1 MPKLSFNPERALLA
15 QMDFHQ
21 GSVTRRE
28 GFHEALIIVEGRG
41 DIYIIL
47 DAERLIDRAV
57 KGEALQ
63 FGTASPKSRLA
74 QLRLKKE
81 FILVRAVLERCSAC
95 IQYGPRM
102 TVFFSIARELGLFQQ
117 PLTEPGAMWTP
128 ISAEQAE
135 QGFKSHW
142 EVYDELLRRVG
153 AAASKASVQAEV
165 RRWRNQAEADF
176 QSASEYVAACF
187 KVSPGLFVLRMNLG
201 LWQPLLEGR
210 LVSPGPDQVMAIKAA
225 FAKLTKQLCQPR
237 FSAIVGHMARL
248 DYGAGKGYFMHMVV
262 FLKVAEASNAI
273 DWCHRLGE
281 MWEQLSPPGMGAYT
295 GCNWVFGEFELT
307 QGPNVGLVDGRRPAD
322 RLTVERWV
330 LPYVTLASRY
340 RRVKMKPR
348 ERAFF
353 RGTMPQQKVATSPAG
368 SPERGRGRR
377 SKGRGSDVAEDPGVQ
392 A

>member
-1 MPKLSFNPERALLA
+1 MPKPSFNPEQALLA

-21 GSVTRRE
+21 GAVTRRE
-28 GFHEALIIVEGRG
+28 GANEALFIVKGRG
-41 DIYIIL
+41 DIYTISQV
-47 DAERLIDRAV
+47 ERLIDGVVKRA
-57 KGEALQ
+57 ALPD
-63 FGTASPKSRLA
+63 GAASPESRQA
-74 QLRLKKE
+74 RLRLKTG
-81 FILVRAVLERCSAC
+81 FNLVKAALEECSPC
-95 IQYGPRM
+95 IQYSPRM
-102 TVFFSIARELGLFQQ
+102 TEFFSIARELGLFQW
-117 PLTEPGAMWTP
+117 PLIEPGALWTP
-128 ISAEQAE
+128 ISAEQVE
-135 QGFKSHW
+135 RGFKSHW

-153 AAASKASVQAEV
+153 VAAGRASVQAEV
-165 RRWRNQAEADF
+165 RRRRNQAEADF

-187 KVSPGLFVLRMNLG
+187 TVSPCLFVLRMNLG

-210 LVSPGPDQVMAIKAA
+210 LVSPDPGQVAAIKSA
-225 FAKLTKQLCQPR
+225 FARLTKQLCQPR

-262 FLKVAEASNAI
+262 FLKAAEAGNAI

-295 GCNWVFGEFELT
+295 GCNWVFGEFKLT
-307 QGPNVGLVDGRRPAD
+307 RGPNVGLVDGRRPAD
-322 RLTVERWV
+322 RLAVERWV
-330 LPYVTLASRY
+330 LPYVTLATRY

-353 RGTMPQQKVATSPAG
+353 RGTMPKQEALPAG

-377 SKGRGSDVAEDPGVQ
+377 SKGRGADVAEDPGVQ